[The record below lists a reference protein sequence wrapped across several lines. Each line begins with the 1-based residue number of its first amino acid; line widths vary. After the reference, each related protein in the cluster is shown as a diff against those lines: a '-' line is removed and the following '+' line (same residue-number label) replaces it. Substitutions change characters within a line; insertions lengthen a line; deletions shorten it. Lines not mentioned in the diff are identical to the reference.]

1 MQHPL
6 FPVLALSFLACAA
19 YVGWRLYNTSFMW
32 QSWIYAVGVLAV
44 FWFSVSGG
52 MFNIIRGMPLV
63 GLDPNT
69 RQVRLLCPCASASS
83 LSLTMLLG
91 ARAVLLD
98 FPVSTLCLALHNTT
112 FLCCMNTHPTLQQA
126 TFCPIQLLYRVT
138 MVPNKW
144 KHHCRQYSNP

>member
-19 YVGWRLYNTSFMW
+19 YVGWRLYNSPFMW
-32 QSWIYAVGVLAV
+32 QSWIYAAGVLIV

-69 RQVRLLCPCASASS
+69 RQVRLYC
-83 LSLTMLLG
+83 
-91 ARAVLLD
+91 
-98 FPVSTLCLALHNTT
+98 
-112 FLCCMNTHPTLQQA
+112 
-126 TFCPIQLLYRVT
+126 
-138 MVPNKW
+138 
-144 KHHCRQYSNP
+144 